1 MVQDGF
7 DGFDVVSCWRNNRM
21 CFYCILYMSRSW
33 KQNNTRNKK
42 VYLGLHTPL
51 HVDNITTSGTTIFNT
66 NINNSD
72 ILYVDVSDNLLTVQ
86 PISSIN
92 NNINF
97 NKESNSIISI
107 NSNASFQGSIQGA
120 DASFQNIGA
129 SSGNGGFLNIVNDV
143 SFQRSIRGTDAS
155 FQNIGASDGN
165 GSVVKIVNDV
175 SFQGSIHGTDAS
187 FQNIGASDGILLNIV
202 NDVSFQG
209 SIQGTDASFQ
219 NIGASDGSILKILD
233 DVSFQGSISCTD
245 VSFQRIGTIHGSSLE
260 VVNNVLLSGPV
271 LANRASFASMKPYST
286 NKITFTDT
294 KFDFSNNT
302 KHALISDVLINFS
315 GLSDKIIYNN

>member
-155 FQNIGASDGN
+155 FQNIGASDG
-165 GSVVKIVNDV
+165 
-175 SFQGSIHGTDAS
+175 
-187 FQNIGASDGILLNIV
+187 
-202 NDVSFQG
+202 
-209 SIQGTDASFQ
+209 
-219 NIGASDGSILKILD
+219 SILKILD